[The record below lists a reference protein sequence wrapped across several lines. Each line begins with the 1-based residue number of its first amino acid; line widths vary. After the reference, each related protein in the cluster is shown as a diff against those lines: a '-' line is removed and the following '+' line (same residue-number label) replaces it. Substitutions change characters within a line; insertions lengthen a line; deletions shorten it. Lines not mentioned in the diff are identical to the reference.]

1 MKWNNSETMSHI
13 WTFRLVFIDTRILRY
28 PNKYINMQMHTCK
41 HGHEHKYTHRHN
53 HLHRRISLLICL
65 QQIADSTIPRGVE
78 VQQWCLLKLYP
89 MTDRKKIY
97 NQKSILTSAWAKFV
111 RKLVKKKHVK
121 GQFNTWIKINEKYNE
136 EVIYNFAVLLLHFD
150 VGNLQQKQW
159 E

>member
-1 MKWNNSETMSHI
+1 MSHI

-41 HGHEHKYTHRHN
+41 HRHEHKYTHRHN

-89 MTDRKKIY
+89 MTDRKKTLKDNLIHGS
-97 NQKSILTSAWAKFV
+97 KSTKNTTKKLFIIL
-111 RKLVKKKHVK
+111 
-121 GQFNTWIKINEKYNE
+121 QFSYCTLMW
-136 EVIYNFAVLLLHFD
+136 VIYSKNNENRVNEMHERGLL
-150 VGNLQQKQW
+150 K
-159 E
+159 